1 MSDARMDRIRRAARS
16 RFAEQDGQERGSLD
30 PDAVRQERLLRAA
43 DVGNQARVAIEQA
56 ERAGFFE
63 GNPYHGKPLPF
74 EGAALDPDWWMKRLV
89 ERERITG
96 LGPPALALRKEDA
109 ELDDVLDALDAEARV
124 REVVEDFD
132 RRVIEARRQLLGGPP
147 VITRVR
153 DVDEE
158 VERWRARRAAAAPA
172 PVEPGP
178 DVHQRRRWWRRR

>member
-1 MSDARMDRIRRAARS
+1 MERIRRAARS
-16 RFAEQDGQERGSLD
+16 RFAEQDGQERGTLD

-63 GNPYHGKPLPF
+63 GNPYHGKPLPY
-74 EGAALDPDWWMKRLV
+74 EGATLDPDWWMRRLV

-109 ELDDVLDALDAEARV
+109 ELDDVLDALDSAERV

-153 DVDEE
+153 DVAEE
-158 VERWRARRAAAAPA
+158 VERWRARRAAAAPDVV
-172 PVEPGP
+172 PDQEP
-178 DVHQRRRWWRRR
+178 DVRQRRRWWRRR